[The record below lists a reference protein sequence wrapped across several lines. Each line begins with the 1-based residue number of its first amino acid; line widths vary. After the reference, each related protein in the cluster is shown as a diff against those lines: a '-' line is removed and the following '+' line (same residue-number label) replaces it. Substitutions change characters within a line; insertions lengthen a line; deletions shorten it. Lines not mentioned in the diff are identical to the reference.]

1 MDKEGPMRGFDMR
14 EDLEEIEEK
23 IRKIMAKKIREEIED
38 ELSSL
43 KELVMGIQDEGRRRE
58 GQRLIE
64 RLRKILLNE
73 WMV

>member
-1 MDKEGPMRGFDMR
+1 MR

-23 IRKIMAKKIREEIED
+23 IRKIMAKKIRREIED

>member
-1 MDKEGPMRGFDMR
+1 MR

>member
-1 MDKEGPMRGFDMR
+1 MRGFDMR